1 MYDTPKT
8 YKDMAQIP
16 FIDKKR
22 KGLFSC
28 PSCLALKSLQ
38 TFIPISKCKS
48 KTEGELSILSS
59 GPFCLKII
67 SLRL

>member
-1 MYDTPKT
+1 
-8 YKDMAQIP
+8 MAQIP
-16 FIDKKR
+16 YIDKKR
-22 KGLFSC
+22 KGLF
-28 PSCLALKSLQ
+28 SCLALKSLQ